1 VWPLLE
7 KAVRLAP
14 EAHRYTPERLLDL
27 IRRADAQLWVVWDDE
42 REEYAAACMT
52 QITYDKHINPTRRS
66 LALDIP
72 LIGGRDMKEWLVPL
86 WTTLKL
92 WGLSHG
98 CSFALGYG
106 RKGWERALGFE
117 FYGHT
122 SDGTRIMTRPISLE
136 H

>member
-1 VWPLLE
+1 MWPLLE

-14 EAHRYTPERLLDL
+14 AAYQYKQDKLLGLIEREE
-27 IRRADAQLWVVWDDE
+27 AQLWTVWDADK
-42 REEYAAACMT
+42 REYAAACMT
-52 QITYDKHINPTRRS
+52 QITSERGEAE

-72 LIGGRDMKEWLVPL
+72 LIGGRDMREWLVPL

-92 WGLSHG
+92 WGISHG
-98 CSFALGYG
+98 CTIALGYG